1 MPSQKNIASSNLV
14 NPTQITFDIINYFDT
29 PTGVCSYQSCD
40 IVDSSGNTISWITG
54 ASLSGNTCTFSVSI
68 TAV

>member
-1 MPSQKNIASSNLV
+1 MSNSLA
-14 NPTQITFDIINYFDT
+14 NPTYVALDITNYFDT